1 MLERLFGMFGGA
13 GGAAVDVRTVHD
25 QLAHR
30 PCPVLVDVRTPF
42 EFKTGHAEGAINV
55 PLIEV
60 TSRVPDLVEG
70 RECPVYLICQTGA
83 RSGTAQSALAK
94 MGIETIN
101 VTGGMMAWQ
110 SAGLPLERWG

>member
-1 MLERLFGMFGGA
+1 MLERLLGLLGGG
-13 GGAAVDVRTVHD
+13 GGAAVDVRTVHE

-42 EFKTGHAEGAINV
+42 EYQAGHAAGALNV
-55 PLIEV
+55 PLVEV
-60 TSRVPDLVEG
+60 TRRLPDLVEG
-70 RECPVYLICQTGA
+70 RACPVYLICQTGA

-101 VTGGMMAWQ
+101 VTGGMRAWRA
-110 SAGLPLERWG
+110 AGLPLEP